1 TSIEDDTLTA
11 NVKVGNYCVKA
22 IIDTGSKVNLVTEM
36 LLEKIQYNVK
46 NATLPYLQTV
56 GDNLVQPI
64 AAIETILEIN
74 GKSLQIIAY
83 VINNPNFSLL
93 LGLETCRQAELSIKF
108 CNSNAGTAIS
118 STPVRVFH
126 TKIIPAETCTWVKV
140 RAKLPRGDYY

>member
-1 TSIEDDTLTA
+1 M
-11 NVKVGNYCVKA
+11 KA
-22 IIDTGSKVNLVTEM
+22 IIDTGSKVNLVTEV

-46 NATLPYLQTV
+46 KVTLPYLQTV

-93 LGLETCRQAELSIKF
+93 LGLQTCRQAELKW
-108 CNSNAGTAIS
+108 TWPRL
-118 STPVRVFH
+118 STQ
-126 TKIIPAETCTWVKV
+126 
-140 RAKLPRGDYY
+140 